1 MTLTSEM
8 EAEAPPLATRIEHI
22 EGGTAKLEPLAVG
35 LPDPVSPV
43 LLPDPA
49 LQPAR
54 RQKHAILPIA
64 ILAIAILATISWNAL
79 LLWQFVKGVM
89 FVLHYAFS

>member
-8 EAEAPPLATRIEHI
+8 QAEAPPVATRI

-43 LLPDPA
+43 LSDPVA
-49 LQPAR
+49 QPAR

-64 ILAIAILATISWNAL
+64 LLAIAILATISWNAL